1 MCERLGEIS
10 KIHFHVEELLKNY
23 RVEAH
28 YVKIHKDYFLR
39 MDTLG
44 MSQNLAPLIQKYMF
58 KENSSVWW

>member
-39 MDTLG
+39 WILWVCHK
-44 MSQNLAPLIQKYMF
+44 I
-58 KENSSVWW
+58 